1 MLDRSAEILTLIQQ
15 GRLSPA
21 LARLKLWLKKDPGS
35 APAWHLLGVVQL
47 HRHDYN
53 AAEAALQQALQIR
66 PEDAYARNNRSLVLL
81 RLGRAEESRR
91 EAQAAIA
98 RQANEPGFLANLGY
112 ACEALRDYVAMA
124 DAFERA
130 LALGADLKE
139 CGLAIA
145 KARRQLQHWAEAR
158 AALALLS
165 LTDPDVLTETLVLAH
180 SSGDRA
186 TIARTEA
193 RCEGG
198 WDTIAGALVKAGQF
212 EPAEDY
218 YQRHLQCHPGDA
230 SARYLLEALTGRV
243 AREAN
248 AAYVSAVFD
257 DAAEQFDQ
265 HLLGPLDYQA
275 PAWLTRHLPKWA
287 PVNRVWDFGCGTGLA
302 AGPIKQFYP
311 EADLIGFDLSAAML
325 EQARQKGQYRALH
338 QLDIRDPHLFDV
350 LPADQQAPD
359 LVLLMDVLIYVPDA
373 SRWLANAMTKMP
385 KGCRWV
391 ITLEQ
396 GHHERIHKQGRIQHD
411 GDELM
416 AALPPHRC
424 LYDETAPLRVEA
436 GKTVTGRW
444 LVLVS

>member
-1 MLDRSAEILTLIQQ
+1 MLDRSAEILSLIQQ

-21 LARLKLWLKKDPGS
+21 LARLKLWLRKDPQS

-53 AAEAALQQALQIR
+53 AAEAALHQALR
-66 PEDAYARNNRSLVLL
+66 LSPGDAYARNNRALALL
-81 RLGRAEESRR
+81 RLGKAAESKV
-91 EAQAAIA
+91 EADRAIA
-98 RQANEPGFLANLGY
+98 ARPEEPGFLANLGY
-112 ACEALRDYVAMA
+112 ACEALRDYAAMA

-130 LALGADLKE
+130 LVLGADPQE

-145 KARRQLQHWAEAR
+145 RARRQLQQWPEAR
-158 AALALLS
+158 AALADLP
-165 LTDPDVLTETLVLAH
+165 LTDAEVLTESLVLAH
-180 SSGDRA
+180 ASGDQATVFRA
-186 TIARTEA
+186 EQY
-193 RCEGG
+193 CQDD
-198 WDTIAGALVKAGQF
+198 WDSIAGALVKAGQF

-218 YQRHLQCHPGDA
+218 YQRHLQRHPDDA

-248 AAYVSAVFD
+248 AAYVSAVFEG
-257 DAAEQFDQ
+257 AAEQFDQ

-275 PAWLTRHLPKWA
+275 PAWLARHLPEWA

-350 LPADQQAPD
+350 VPADQQAPD
-359 LVLLMDVLIYVPDA
+359 LVLLMDVL
-373 SRWLANAMTKMP
+373 
-385 KGCRWV
+385 
-391 ITLEQ
+391 
-396 GHHERIHKQGRIQHD
+396 
-411 GDELM
+411 
-416 AALPPHRC
+416 
-424 LYDETAPLRVEA
+424 
-436 GKTVTGRW
+436 
-444 LVLVS
+444 